1 MFNTLA
7 EYLRSKIDVSDAQL
21 LEIEKL
27 CTPQV
32 AKRGDILLKVNEVC
46 ESAFFVT
53 KGCLRSFVFDKKNK
67 LHIIQFAPENW
78 WITDRISLM
87 TKEPAMFY
95 IEAIEDTEYIT
106 VPEHFFD
113 QLPSI
118 VPGAERLTR
127 ELLLDIF
134 RSIRKRLISLLS
146 ATGEDR
152 YLDFIQSYPSLALR
166 IPQKMIASYLGI
178 TPESLSRI
186 RKTISAT
193 AVGQH

>member
-1 MFNTLA
+1 
-7 EYLRSKIDVSDAQL
+7 
-21 LEIEKL
+21 
-27 CTPQV
+27 
-32 AKRGDILLKVNEVC
+32 
-46 ESAFFVT
+46 
-53 KGCLRSFVFDKKNK
+53 
-67 LHIIQFAPENW
+67 
-78 WITDRISLM
+78 
-87 TKEPAMFY
+87 MFY
-95 IEAIEDTEYIT
+95 IEAIEDTEYIM

-113 QLPSI
+113 RLPSI

-186 RKTISAT
+186 RKTISAP
-193 AVGQH
+193 ALGHH